1 MRQQTN
7 LANIMLIEKSKN
19 KEEMVENIRKIIE
32 NTKDINKIIELRK
45 YIVYVQEK
53 VLEEAEEEILKMIEE
68 KVGNDK
74 MSTLI
79 ERLKKENEE
88 IRKEGRLEELITTI
102 KNMLK
107 YGETE
112 EKIKKYT
119 NATDEQIEQGK
130 KELKLNN

>member
-1 MRQQTN
+1 
-7 LANIMLIEKSKN
+7 
-19 KEEMVENIRKIIE
+19 
-32 NTKDINKIIELRK
+32 
-45 YIVYVQEK
+45 
-53 VLEEAEEEILKMIEE
+53 
-68 KVGNDK
+68 